1 MAVAVKKSAK
11 IKPYKFV
18 DTRVSISQD
27 APQEEKKLVEVLK
40 KQQQAINNLGS
51 TVNSIAA
58 VLKDFR
64 DNQAKQIQLQESS
77 IPKFEARYTTPEGP
91 VGRGGEAVSGTPTL
105 SLPKMGFLE
114 SLMSFLKNTVGTAIG
129 VAALNWLSDEKN
141 RKAVK
146 NTITLMVN
154 IMKAIV
160 GFVSRETKDFIDDM
174 YTLLSDESSPAEKLG
189 VVLERVGKFAVAF
202 LAIRYLKNP
211 LAIVNDLGAVLG
223 FFNKNLLNSR
233 NVLIRRASKI
243 AALAAGALLLAKA
256 FEKKDEIKE
265 GAEQATQATSEFLQ
279 TNEQVQQIKE
289 VVNTS
294 TEVAV
299 EGVKQATE
307 AVKNRSLG
315 GSVPLRA
322 GGGWIQGPQTGYP
335 VSLDGGQ
342 STSFIGHGTEY
353 VAQKSNGGFV
363 IPVDTP
369 ATRGNPNLTSLRMS
383 QASAAGYNL
392 GGMFGDKQSE
402 KDQMM
407 AMKEKR
413 TPKFAAGGEMPKFD
427 FEKVGKKYRHPNGD
441 LARDG
446 TCTTGVLKTAEK
458 HNVNFG
464 NVTDYVTTG
473 NDPNNPRGLM
483 AQVIKNYGWGPL
495 PGVGKGRSI
504 RSPYG
509 NVMSNSLTYSQWGEA
524 VTKGLVPTGALVF
537 STKRG
542 WDYSGGSSGND
553 SAIAQEGGKKL
564 WSGYWQYD
572 DQYKG
577 KPIGSVYGPSTKEI
591 SVLTHPRGAKGSD
604 TSTTVPTTS
613 ALNLTGASKER
624 TTPEFI
630 GKLTEMCKR
639 LKCDPGD
646 MLAKMASE
654 SGLKPNVMHP
664 NGTTGLIQFKQS
676 TWNGLNTGKPFSWL
690 KTASAVE
697 QLPYIEKF
705 LKPSFDKAPKGPN
718 GKISSGHVYVS
729 TFLPAFASD
738 PEDTVIATKDGSG
751 VKGGFSASE
760 VKGWYKAN
768 AGLDG
773 YDPTTGKIVSPDG
786 KITIKELAG
795 RIAAKKK
802 EFGISG
808 GVTTGIT
815 SDNTQVTLDS
825 NGDVV
830 PPSGLQPPS
839 STPALTTEN
848 AMESFAAGLAS
859 FANALGADVDVDAFK
874 KQFAGLAPGEVSTSS
889 GGTSNSPGVS
899 GNASNIGP
907 VASGDSYASMLSNAP
922 SPEKTMGDGS
932 GTDNAHFRKSTG
944 DGGGNGASKIK
955 PSTVKPENISAPSGG
970 GGGGTASGALPAASN
985 AAATA
990 QQSMVQQTKVNIGNR
1005 PQRQGASAEV
1015 IQKMAAAAAE
1025 ANQRVQ
1031 QLKAQSAQAV
1041 GDANKSAQP
1050 THSVRTQKTGGDSI
1064 SLVDQLNSVNNILG
1078 Q

>member
-1 MAVAVKKSAK
+1 VAVAVKKSAK

-18 DTRVSISQD
+18 DTKVAISKDSPESQ
-27 APQEEKKLVEVLK
+27 KTLVKSLE
-40 KQQQAINNLGS
+40 KQQQSINNLGV
-51 TVNSIAA
+51 TLNSIAS

-64 DNQAKQIQLQESS
+64 DNQAKLVQLQADSG
-77 IPKFEARYTTPEGP
+77 PKFEAKYTTRSGP
-91 VGRGGEAVSGTPTL
+91 VKKGGEAAEGTPSM
-105 SLPKMGFLE
+105 SLPKIGFLE
-114 SLMSFLKNTVGTAIG
+114 SLMGFLKNTVGAAIG
-129 VAALNWLSDEKN
+129 VAALDWLSDTN
-141 RKAVK
+141 NQKAVK
-146 NTITLMVN
+146 NTITLMVDV
-154 IMKAIV
+154 MKAIV
-160 GFVSRETKDFIDDM
+160 GFVGAETKDFIDDM
-174 YTLLSDESSPAEKLG
+174 YTLLSDESTPLEKFG
-189 VVLERVGKFAVAF
+189 VVLERIGKFGVAF

-211 LAIVNDLGAVLG
+211 LKIVNDLGAVLG

-256 FEKKDEIKE
+256 FENKDEIKA
-265 GAEQATQATSEFLQ
+265 GAEKATESTKEFLQ

-289 VVNTS
+289 VAKTTADVATS
-294 TEVAV
+294 AV
-299 EGVKQATE
+299 QS
-307 AVKNRSLG
+307 RSIG
-315 GSVPLRA
+315 GAVPLRA
-322 GGGWIQGPQTGYP
+322 GGGWIDGPQTGYP
-335 VSLDGGQ
+335 VSLDGGR
-342 STSFIGHGTEY
+342 STAFIGHGREY
-353 VAQKSNGGFV
+353 VAQKANGGFV
-363 IPVDTP
+363 IPFDTP
-369 ATRGNPNLTSLRMS
+369 ATRGNPNLTGLRMS
-383 QASAAGYNL
+383 QASSAGYDL

-407 AMKEKR
+407 AMKENR

-427 FEKVGKKYRHPNGD
+427 FEKVGKKYRHPRGD
-441 LARDG
+441 KARDG

-464 NVTDYVTTG
+464 SVSDYVTTG
-473 NDPNNPRGLM
+473 SDPNNPRGLM

-537 STKRG
+537 STTKG

-577 KPIGSVYGPSTKEI
+577 KPIGSVYGASTKEV

-604 TSTTVPTTS
+604 TSITIPTTS
-613 ALNLTGASKER
+613 ALNLTGAAKER

-639 LKCDPGD
+639 LNCDPGD

-654 SGLKPNVMHP
+654 SGLYPNKSHS
-664 NGTTGLIQFKQS
+664 GGATGLIQFKPD
-676 TWNGLNTGKPFSWL
+676 TWSGLNTGKPFSWL
-690 KTASAVE
+690 RTASAVE

-718 GKISSGHVYVS
+718 GKVSTGHVYVS
-729 TFLPAFASD
+729 TFLPAFAGD

-751 VKGGFSASE
+751 VQGFSASK
-760 VKGWYKAN
+760 VRGWYNGN

-773 YDPTTGKIVSPDG
+773 YDPTTGKVASPDG
-786 KITIKELAG
+786 KITIRELAG
-795 RIAAKKK
+795 RLAAKKK

-808 GVTTGIT
+808 GVTTGIA
-815 SDNTQVTLDS
+815 SDNTQVAQDS
-825 NGDVV
+825 NGNVI

-839 STPALTTEN
+839 STPAITSAN
-848 AMESFAAGLAS
+848 AMETFAAGLAS

-874 KQFAGLAPGEVSTSS
+874 KQFAGLAPGEVSSSASS
-889 GGTSNSPGVS
+889 GTSTAPGLS

-907 VASGDSYASMLSNAP
+907 VASGDSYASMLSKAP
-922 SPEKTMGDGS
+922 NPKKTMGDGS
-932 GTDNAHFRKSTG
+932 GSDSDHFRKSSG

-955 PSTVKPENISAPSGG
+955 PSTVKPENISAPSSS
-970 GGGGTASGALPAASN
+970 GGGTASSALPAASG
-985 AAATA
+985 AAASA
-990 QQSMVQQTKVNIGNR
+990 QQSMVQQTKVNIDSR
-1005 PQRQGASAEV
+1005 PQREGTPAE
-1015 IQKMAAAAAE
+1015 ILQRMAKATAD
-1025 ANQRVQ
+1025 ANKRVQ
-1031 QLKAQSAQAV
+1031 QLRSEGAQAV
-1041 GDANKSAQP
+1041 SDANRAAQP
-1050 THSVRTQKTGGDSI
+1050 THSVRTQKSGGESI

-1078 Q
+1078 